1 MSCCPTPRQPPLR
14 GRRAGQTGGVCISQ
28 ARSRDAHSAHDC
40 GGPAGRAGAGV
51 TRTFPTG
58 AAERGTRARGR
69 RVTRGILMTC
79 PLSSFAVSRLCRSFR
94 IVVFELPLLQEK
106 GKQGRREQ
114 PAGSSEALPA
124 PCRRGQPHPF
134 SALTGAWGQGGGSGH
149 CDVMSSLWTEHSARQ
164 GRVT

>member
-69 RVTRGILMTC
+69 RVTRGILLTC
-79 PLSSFAVSRLCRSFR
+79 PLST
-94 IVVFELPLLQEK
+94 LQFLDCV
-106 GKQGRREQ
+106 
-114 PAGSSEALPA
+114 EALGLLCLSYHYYRKKGNKEKENSPLA
-124 PCRRGQPHPF
+124 RARPSRPR
-134 SALTGAWGQGGGSGH
+134 ADGASRTP
-149 CDVMSSLWTEHSARQ
+149 SPP
-164 GRVT
+164 